1 MPLATT
7 HISPTAPFVVHNAG
21 TSSVSFSEG
30 AVDTSARRRLST
42 ISGGGRGWE
51 RKLIHKQSR
60 VPHRRLNAVE
70 TSTTSSISVAS
81 VQFNINGA
89 PSTEVEGGM
98 TSVRLASTD
107 DGSVRACIT
116 YDIVHTWH
124 TFLFITR
131 ITIFFEVLR
140 AVGGHC

>member
-1 MPLATT
+1 MSLATT
-7 HISPTAPFVVHNAG
+7 HIPTMAPVVVHNAG

-30 AVDTSARRRLST
+30 AVDMSARRRLST

-51 RKLIHKQSR
+51 RNIPQKQSR
-60 VPHRRLNAVE
+60 VPRRRLNVVE

-107 DGSVRACIT
+107 DRSVRACIT
-116 YDIVHTWH
+116 YDAVHTWH
-124 TFLFITR
+124 IFCFITR
-131 ITIFFEVLR
+131 ITIYFDVLR